1 VVPNLTPHGRVATS
15 NGVVLWSMASAS
27 TPTPRHNR
35 TQCGHSPAAL
45 YPRPL
50 LPRARRPWPEPA
62 HPHPAAACCSTPSTA
77 RARSSPRRR
86 RRPSPGD
93 ERERERRG
101 VASNC
106 ESSKA
111 NARITLRSF
120 HRNAHLGRA
129 LGEAAP
135 DWTGTGEAPGRHSL
149 LERDNKWIGK
159 WPIKS
164 HLLTKP

>member
-93 ERERERRG
+93 ERERERENEREREREREKG
-101 VASNC
+101 SGFQLRKLQSQCSDYATLLPPECTFRQGSWR
-106 ESSKA
+106 SSSGLD
-111 NARITLRSF
+111 RHWRSS
-120 HRNAHLGRA
+120 RPAQPTREG
-129 LGEAAP
+129 
-135 DWTGTGEAPGRHSL
+135 
-149 LERDNKWIGK
+149 
-159 WPIKS
+159 
-164 HLLTKP
+164 